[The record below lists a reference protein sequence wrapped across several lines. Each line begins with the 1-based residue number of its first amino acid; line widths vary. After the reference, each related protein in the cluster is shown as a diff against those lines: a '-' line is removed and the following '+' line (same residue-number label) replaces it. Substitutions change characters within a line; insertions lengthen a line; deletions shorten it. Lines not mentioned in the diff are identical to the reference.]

1 MDAGIDL
8 GCPPFTG
15 HPPDTALLFDG
26 ASAKGAD
33 SSLFERENQRFQSP
47 VDDSSEASP
56 RRANTGQPDTVAD
69 VAVGAVAFVSLP
81 AEVIFTI

>member
-15 HPPDTALLFDG
+15 HRPLFDG